1 MSKFIATA
9 VIRGSHQVVK
19 QAETLLKKA
28 ISEKGKDLK
37 FEFPDT
43 AFYLP
48 FYYAITGIE
57 LKTLGDMEISL
68 NHAKSMLSSEPDKKS
83 WLPYLGEALDGGIAT
98 LFAEEII
105 EAVRYVYGE
114 EPAKEPDGFT
124 YNGFITDTIL
134 RELGIQLVDGRMPG
148 FAAVLGAAKDS
159 KEAVKIIRQLQE
171 RKILIFLAGEDKN
184 GNSVTKQL
192 RQENIE
198 LGWETYIV
206 PLGKDTISVI
216 YALNWAI
223 RATMMFGG
231 IKKGNYKDILKYT
244 LDRVHAFA
252 LVLGELDEIKWAT
265 GAGAISMGFPA
276 ISHSKVPEVRPS
288 GVTRYEA
295 VVWQPDIDK
304 IVDTSIEVRGLKIEI
319 EKVPVPVPY
328 GPAFEGERVR
338 KEDTQ
343 LEFGGNKST
352 TFEYLRMKNM
362 DEVSDGKIIIDGPK
376 VDEKA
381 GLYPLGIFVEVA
393 GRKMQKDFE
402 SILERKIHHF
412 LSEAHGIFHMGQ
424 RDMNWIRISK
434 EAYEAGFR
442 LEHLGKIL
450 HARMHSEFP
459 AIVDKVEVTLITDE
473 AKAKKIMVEAQKA
486 YKERDERVAG
496 LTDESVD
503 LFYSCSLCQSYAPN
517 HVCVITP
524 ERLGLCG
531 AYNWLDGKAAFEI
544 DPIGPNQP
552 IVKGRTIDP
561 VKGQWEGVNEF
572 VYNKSNQAINFF
584 NAYSMMDN
592 PMTSC
597 GCFECIIALLPE
609 ANGVMI
615 VNRGFTE
622 MTPCGMKFSTL
633 AGSVGGG
640 NQTPGFLGVGRLYLT
655 SKKFL
660 LADGGI
666 KRIVWMPKE
675 LKEQLKEGIQKRGT
689 EAGAAELIDKIAD
702 ETIGTDVNTV
712 LEFLQKVNHP
722 ALTMDPIM

>member
-1 MSKFIATA
+1 MSKFIATS
-9 VIRGSHQVVK
+9 VIRGSHQLVK
-19 QAETLLKKA
+19 EADALLKKA
-28 ISEKGKDLK
+28 IAEKGKDFK

-43 AFYLP
+43 AFALP
-48 FYYAITGIE
+48 FILCITAQE
-57 LKTLGDMEISL
+57 VKTLGDMEIAL
-68 NHAKSMLSSEPDKKS
+68 NHAKSLLSKEPDEKV

-105 EAVRYVYGE
+105 EAIRYIYQQ
-114 EPAKEPDGFT
+114 EPYKEADGFT
-124 YNGFITDTIL
+124 YNGFITDTVL
-134 RELGIQLVDGRMPG
+134 RDLGIQLVDGRMPG
-148 FAAVLGAAKDS
+148 FAAVLGAAKNS

-171 RKILIFLAGEDKN
+171 RKILIFLAGECN

-192 RQENIE
+192 REENIE

-206 PLGKDTISVI
+206 PLGPDTTSTI
-216 YALNWAI
+216 YALDWAA
-223 RATMMFGG
+223 RSAMMFGG

-252 LVLGELDEIKWAT
+252 IVLGELDDLTWAT
-265 GAGAISMGFPA
+265 GAGAINMGFPA
-276 ISHSKVPEVRPS
+276 IAQEKVPEIRPN
-288 GVTRYEA
+288 GVCRYEE
-295 VVWQPDIDK
+295 VIWQPDIDK
-304 IVDTSIEVRGLKIEI
+304 IVDTAIEVRGLKIEI
-319 EKVPVPVPY
+319 EKVPIPVPY

-338 KEDTQ
+338 KEDTF
-343 LEFGGNKST
+343 LEFGGNKSA

-362 DEVSDGKIIIDGPK
+362 DAVSDGKITIDGPQ
-376 VDEKA
+376 VDEKE

-402 SILERKIHHF
+402 SILERKIHHL

-434 EAYEAGFR
+434 EAYESGFR
-442 LEHLGKIL
+442 LVHLGKIL
-450 HARMHSEFP
+450 HARLHSEFP
-459 AIVDKVEVTLITDE
+459 AIVDKVEITLITDE
-473 AKAKKIMVEAQKA
+473 DKIKKLLVEARKS

-503 LFYSCSLCQSYAPN
+503 IFYSCTLCQSYAPN
-517 HVCVITP
+517 HVCIITP

-531 AYNWLDGKAAFEI
+531 AYNWLDGKAAYEI

-552 IVKGRTIDP
+552 VTKGKIIDP

-572 VYNKSNQAINFF
+572 VYNKSNQAISIF

-609 ANGVMI
+609 ANGIMI

-660 LADGGI
+660 LSDGGI

-675 LKEQLKEGIQKRGT
+675 LKEQLKEGIQKRGV
-689 EAGAAELIDKIAD
+689 EAGVPDLFDKIAD
-702 ETIGTDVNTV
+702 ETVGTEINPV
-712 LEFLQKVNHP
+712 LEFLQKANHP
-722 ALTMDPIM
+722 ALTMASII

>member
-9 VIRGSHQVVK
+9 VIRGSHQVVNH
-19 QAETLLKKA
+19 AETSLKKA

-48 FYYAITGIE
+48 FYYAITGKE

-68 NHAKSMLSSEPDKKS
+68 NHAKSMLSAEPDDKS
-83 WLPYLGEALDGGIAT
+83 WLPYLGEALDAGIAT

-105 EAVRYVYGE
+105 EAVRYIYGE
-114 EPAKEPDGFT
+114 EPAKEADGFT

-134 RELGIQLVDGRMPG
+134 RDLGIQLVDGRMPG

-159 KEAVKIIRQLQE
+159 KEAVKVIRQLQE
-171 RKILIFLAGEDKN
+171 RKILIFLAGETN

-192 RQENIE
+192 RQENID

-223 RATMMFGG
+223 RSAMMFGG

-252 LVLGELDEIKWAT
+252 LVLGELDDIKWTT

-276 ISHSKVPEVRPS
+276 ISHSKVPEIKPN
-288 GVTRYEA
+288 GVCRYEE
-295 VVWQPDIDK
+295 VVWEPDIDK
-304 IVDTSIEVRGLKIEI
+304 IVDKSIEVRGLKIEI
-319 EKVPVPVPY
+319 EKIDIPVPY

-338 KEDTQ
+338 KEDTY
-343 LEFGGNKST
+343 LDIGANKTMS
-352 TFEYLRMKNM
+352 FEYLRMKNM
-362 DEVSDGKIIIDGPK
+362 DDVSDGKIIIDGPK
-376 VDEKA
+376 IDEKE
-381 GLYPLGIFVEVA
+381 GLYPMGILVEVA

-412 LSEAHGIFHMGQ
+412 LSEAHGVFHMGQ

-434 EAYEAGFR
+434 EAYQSGFR

-459 AIVDKVEVTLITDE
+459 AIVDKVEVMLITDE
-473 AKAKKIMVEAQKA
+473 AKAKKLLVEAQKS

-496 LTDESVD
+496 LTDETVD
-503 LFYSCSLCQSYAPN
+503 IYYSCTLCQSYAPN

-531 AYNWLDGKAAFEI
+531 AYNWLDGKAAYEI
-544 DPIGPNQP
+544 DATGPNQP
-552 IVKGRTIDP
+552 IKKGRIIDS

-572 VYNKSNQAINFF
+572 VYNKSNQAISVF

-615 VNRGFTE
+615 VNRGFTD

-675 LKEQLKEGIQKRGT
+675 LKEQLKEGIQKRAA
-689 EAGAAELIDKIAD
+689 EAGVPDLLDKIAD
-702 ETIGTDVNTV
+702 ETVGTESSAVC
-712 LEFLQKVNHP
+712 EFLQRVNHP
-722 ALTMDPIM
+722 ALTMEPMI

>member
-1 MSKFIATA
+1 MSKFIATS
-9 VIRGSHQVVK
+9 VIRGAHKIVEEADS
-19 QAETLLKKA
+19 LLKKA
-28 ISEKGKDLK
+28 IAEKGRDLQ

-43 AFYLP
+43 AFALP
-48 FYYAITGIE
+48 FILCITGQE
-57 LKTLGDMEISL
+57 VKTLGDMEIAID
-68 NHAKSMLSSEPDKKS
+68 HAKSLLSKEPDEKV

-105 EAVRYVYGE
+105 EAVRYIYKQ
-114 EPAKEPDGFT
+114 EPFKEPDGWT

-134 RELGIQLVDGRMPG
+134 RDLGIQLVDGRMPG
-148 FAAVLGAAKDS
+148 FAAVLGAARNS
-159 KEAVKIIRQLQE
+159 KEAVQIIRQLQE
-171 RKILIFLAGEDKN
+171 RKILIFLAGEYK

-192 RQENIE
+192 REENVE

-206 PLGKDTISVI
+206 PLGPDTISTV
-216 YALNWAI
+216 YALDWAA
-223 RATMMFGG
+223 RAAMMFGG

-252 LVLGELDEIKWAT
+252 IVLGELDDLKWAT
-265 GAGAISMGFPA
+265 GAGAINMGFPA
-276 ISHSKVPEVRPS
+276 ISHEKVPEIRPN
-288 GVTRYEA
+288 GVCRYEE

-304 IVDTSIEVRGLKIEI
+304 IVDTAIEVRGLKIEI

-338 KEDTQ
+338 KEDTF

-362 DEVSDGKIIIDGPK
+362 DAVSDGKIIIDGPQ
-376 VDEKA
+376 VDEKE
-381 GLYPLGIFVEVA
+381 GLYPLGIFVEAA

-434 EAYEAGFR
+434 EAYGAGFR

-450 HARMHSEFP
+450 HARLHSEFP
-459 AIVDKVEVTLITDE
+459 AIVDKVEITLITDE
-473 AKAKKIMVEAQKA
+473 NKIKKLLIEAQKA

-503 LFYSCSLCQSYAPN
+503 IFYSCALCQSYAPN

-531 AYNWLDGKAAFEI
+531 AYNWLDGKAAYEI
-544 DPIGPNQP
+544 DPVGPNQP
-552 IVKGRTIDP
+552 IAKGKTIDP
-561 VKGQWEGVNEF
+561 LKGQWDGVNEF
-572 VYNKSNQAINFF
+572 VYNKSNQAINIF
-584 NAYSMMDN
+584 NAYSIMDN

-597 GCFECIIALLPE
+597 GCFECIVALLPE

-640 NQTPGFLGVGRLYLT
+640 NQTPGFLGVGRLYLV

-660 LADGGI
+660 LSEGGI

-675 LKEQLKEGIQKRGT
+675 LKEHMKEGIQKRSA
-689 EAGAAELIDKIAD
+689 EAGTPDLFDKIAD

-722 ALTMDPIM
+722 ALTMEPMI